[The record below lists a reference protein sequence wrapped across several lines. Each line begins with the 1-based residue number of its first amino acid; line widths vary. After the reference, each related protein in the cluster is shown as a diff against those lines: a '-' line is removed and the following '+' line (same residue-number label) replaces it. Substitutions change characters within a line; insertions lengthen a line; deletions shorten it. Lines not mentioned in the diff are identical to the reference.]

1 MDSDEQLLHRIAV
14 GDREALAH
22 LYHRYLPMV
31 WRYVY
36 ANLKGDDQASRD
48 VVSET
53 FLAAIGALRRAPPAI
68 ESVPAWLTGIA
79 RNKLNDAHRAAKK
92 QAPSGP
98 VPDTPTA
105 DDAAH
110 ALLAEDARGHVA
122 RVMARL
128 DDADRTVL
136 EWKYVEDLSVH
147 DIAARLNRTDKAVE
161 AMLYRARNT
170 FRALYEPTPA
180 PKP

>member
-1 MDSDEQLLHRIAV
+1 MDSDGQLLNRIAV
-14 GDREALAH
+14 GDREALAQ
-22 LYHRYLPMV
+22 LYHRYLPTV

-36 ANLKGDDQASRD
+36 AHLKGDDQASRD

-53 FLAAIGALRRAPPAI
+53 FLAAIGTLRRTPPAI
-68 ESVPAWLTGIA
+68 DNLPAWLTGIA
-79 RNKLNDAHRAAKK
+79 RNKLADARRAARK
-92 QAPSGP
+92 QAPVDP
-98 VPDTPTA
+98 VPDAPTTH
-105 DDAAH
+105 DPAH

-128 DDADRTVL
+128 DDAERTVL

-147 DIAARLNRTDKAVE
+147 DIAGRLNRTDKAVE

-170 FRALYEPTPA
+170 FRELYERTAAGRP
-180 PKP
+180 

>member
-1 MDSDEQLLHRIAV
+1 MDSDGQLLSRITA
-14 GDREALAH
+14 GEREALAQ
-22 LYHRYLPMV
+22 LYHRYLPTV

-53 FLAAIGALRRAPPAI
+53 FVAAIDALRRRGPTI
-68 ESVPAWLTGIA
+68 ENVPAWLMGIA
-79 RNKLNDAHRAAKK
+79 RNKLNDARRVAKK
-92 QAPSGP
+92 QASSYPI
-98 VPDTPTA
+98 PDVPTA
-105 DDAAH
+105 DDPAH

-128 DDADRTVL
+128 DDAERTVL

-147 DIAARLNRTDKAVE
+147 DIAARFNRTEKAVE
-161 AMLYRARNT
+161 AMLYRARNA
-170 FRALYEPTPA
+170 FRELYEPTL
-180 PKP
+180 KP